1 MAIKKRPQ
9 TPLSSCT
16 WIVQDP
22 LHREVNARTDCY
34 PCQMGSAKSL
44 YTMTAQ
50 CLDLFDK
57 LYSGVDFVCKTFKYH
72 GQSDPALPPD
82 IRRTVTLLAVLMM
95 GTACRGLVRKSF
107 NYPVIQCKRHRF
119 ARWKFRTDQADQPA
133 RQILPLPL
141 SLGDPVVIAVPY
153 TMKINRQQ
161 RLCNAPISR
170 EHAAE

>member
-9 TPLSSCT
+9 TPLSSRT

-72 GQSDPALPPD
+72 GQSDPALP
-82 IRRTVTLLAVLMM
+82 LAVTWYGTGIHFVRNTRCEVVTFNHGKTGRPLLLLMNLWVFCFFS
-95 GTACRGLVRKSF
+95 GRSK
-107 NYPVIQCKRHRF
+107 
-119 ARWKFRTDQADQPA
+119 
-133 RQILPLPL
+133 
-141 SLGDPVVIAVPY
+141 
-153 TMKINRQQ
+153 
-161 RLCNAPISR
+161 
-170 EHAAE
+170 